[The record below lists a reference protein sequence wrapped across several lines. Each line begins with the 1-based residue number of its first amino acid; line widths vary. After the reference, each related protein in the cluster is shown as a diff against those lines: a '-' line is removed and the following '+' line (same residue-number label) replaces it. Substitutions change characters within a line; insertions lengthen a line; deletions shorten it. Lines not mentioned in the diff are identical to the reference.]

1 MDEIMI
7 AAIPLMLVPLALYNL
22 GMVGLF
28 GGGGVAGLDQVLISV
43 TMLSGAIWTLSVGDG
58 LILVGLVFLFIE
70 ILKSTR
76 NSQASLMNH
85 MLSLLVFVAFLVEFL
100 AVRDAATQVFFI
112 LMVIA
117 FIDVIAGF
125 AISVRTASRD
135 VSIGL

>member
-1 MDEIMI
+1 ML

-43 TMLSGAIWTLSVGDG
+43 TMLSGAVWTLSVGDG

-112 LMVIA
+112 LMVTA

-125 AISVRTASRD
+125 AVSVRTASRD

>member
-1 MDEIMI
+1 MI

-22 GMVGLF
+22 AMIGLF
-28 GGGGVAGLDQVLISV
+28 GGGGIAALDQVLISV
-43 TMLSGAIWTLSVGDG
+43 TMLSGAVWTLSIGDG
-58 LILVGLVFLFIE
+58 LILVALVFLFIE

-76 NSQASLMNH
+76 NARGSLMNH

-112 LMVIA
+112 LMVTA

-125 AISVRTASRD
+125 AVSVRTASRD

>member
-1 MDEIMI
+1 MLT
-7 AAIPLMLVPLALYNL
+7 AIPLMLIPFALYNL
-22 GMVGLF
+22 AMIGLF
-28 GGGGVAGLDQVLISV
+28 GGGGIQGLEQTLLSV

-70 ILKSTR
+70 VLKSTR
-76 NSQASLMNH
+76 NSSGSLMNH

-100 AVRDAATQVFFI
+100 VVRDAATQVFFI
-112 LMVIA
+112 LMVTA

-125 AISVRTASRD
+125 AVSVRSASRD

>member
-1 MDEIMI
+1 MI

-22 GMVGLF
+22 VMIGLF
-28 GGGGVAGLDQVLISV
+28 GSGGIAALDQVLVSV
-43 TMLSGAIWTLSVGDG
+43 TMLSGAVWTLSIGDG

-76 NSQASLMNH
+76 NARGSLMNH

-112 LMVIA
+112 LMVTA

-125 AISVRTASRD
+125 AVSVRTASRD

>member
-1 MDEIMI
+1 MI